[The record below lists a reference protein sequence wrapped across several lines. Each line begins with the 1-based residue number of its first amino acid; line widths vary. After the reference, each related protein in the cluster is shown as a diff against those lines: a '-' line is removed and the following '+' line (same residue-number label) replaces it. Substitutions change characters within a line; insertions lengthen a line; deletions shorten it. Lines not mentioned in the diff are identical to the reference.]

1 MITEEFEER
10 IKNKKSKSITKKS
23 LDYTLEPKLEP
34 KPKSRS
40 KTETKIDIDKTV
52 SNDSTFVFRDP
63 SADPVIH
70 GLVEDIVKFL
80 EDKKLTQIKVIN
92 LGTVNP
98 YFCFFMIATANSEVQ
113 LGTVAREI
121 SARFQTQ
128 LLDKKVRP
136 IDVESGWVIRD
147 FVDVVLHLFL
157 EEKRQYYN
165 LEKLW
170 GDAPVIYSEEQP
182 KFQWPLLHKTKA
194 E

>member
-10 IKNKKSKSITKKS
+10 VTNKKSKNTTKKS
-23 LDYTLEPKLEP
+23 LDSTLET
-34 KPKSRS
+34 KPKSKS
-40 KTETKIDIDKTV
+40 KNEAKTDIDKTV
-52 SNDSTFVFRDP
+52 SNDSTLVFRDP
-63 SADPVIH
+63 STDPVIH

-157 EEKRQYYN
+157 DEKRQYYN

-170 GDAPVIYSEEQP
+170 GDAAVIYSEEQP